1 MQGQPTCEAIDI
13 KMIYYSHANKTHF
26 TLSLIALSLVLK
38 MKVLETRIFCLLAV
52 DLVVVV
58 VSRLVV
64 IVVVIYFLS
73 DMYMK

>member
-1 MQGQPTCEAIDI
+1 
-13 KMIYYSHANKTHF
+13 
-26 TLSLIALSLVLK
+26 

-64 IVVVIYFLS
+64 IVVVIYFRS

>member
-1 MQGQPTCEAIDI
+1 
-13 KMIYYSHANKTHF
+13 
-26 TLSLIALSLVLK
+26 
-38 MKVLETRIFCLLAV
+38 MKVLETRNFCLLAV

-58 VSRLVV
+58 VSRLEV

>member
-1 MQGQPTCEAIDI
+1 
-13 KMIYYSHANKTHF
+13 
-26 TLSLIALSLVLK
+26 

>member
-1 MQGQPTCEAIDI
+1 
-13 KMIYYSHANKTHF
+13 
-26 TLSLIALSLVLK
+26 
-38 MKVLETRIFCLLAV
+38 MKVLETQIFCLLAV

>member
-1 MQGQPTCEAIDI
+1 
-13 KMIYYSHANKTHF
+13 
-26 TLSLIALSLVLK
+26 
-38 MKVLETRIFCLLAV
+38 MKVLETRFFCLLAV

-64 IVVVIYFLS
+64 IVVVIYFRS